1 MGYMI
6 IENQLEFQGK
16 GLGTL
21 IIHFYRSRGAR
32 RDR

>member
-6 IENQLEFQGK
+6 IENQFEFQGK

-21 IIHFYRSRGAR
+21 VIQNILKLWRER
-32 RDR
+32 